1 MCKRIVKDEWSG
13 VLFYSV
19 TGSIK
24 DPANFKIEIEDILP
38 MDKGTSV
45 YTSYDLDERFIN
57 YLMEDPKRMK
67 YKVGHIHSHNVM
79 NVFFSGTDMLELND
93 SAPAYNYYLSL
104 IVNNY
109 MEMTAK
115 VAFTATASTTI
126 KNVDYMSVDEAGKR
140 YVMEQK
146 DFTFEKEKL
155 FVYDCG
161 ITVPSIDIVV
171 DEEFAAGVAKIL
183 IPKPVKVYTTPVPAV
198 AKVYPSLNKIP
209 TRVYPPKKADKEVS
223 ISEKY
228 KNFFDGVDFKSIDD
242 LEDEEDEYEEM
253 AQQLEIFA
261 ISLFSNSTQ
270 PLEDESLEDALLAL
284 VDMGVDPTDIAR
296 GALEKYAEKYVL
308 QFPDNDDVDFVR
320 DVYEVLDILYDV
332 PSTLTDI
339 INPTIKVVE
348 LMVKTFEE
356 DARTV

>member
-1 MCKRIVKDEWSG
+1 M
-13 VLFYSV
+13 
-19 TGSIK
+19 
-24 DPANFKIEIEDILP
+24 
-38 MDKGTSV
+38 
-45 YTSYDLDERFIN
+45 
-57 YLMEDPKRMK
+57 
-67 YKVGHIHSHNVM
+67 IHSHNVM

-126 KNVDYMSVDEAGKR
+126 KNVDYLSVDEAGKP

-183 IPKPVKVYTTPVPAV
+183 IPKPVKVYTAPIAKALPPV
-198 AKVYPSLNKIP
+198 SKIP
-209 TRVYPPKKADKEVS
+209 TKVYPPKKAGKEVS

-242 LEDEEDEYEEM
+242 LEDEEDEYAEM

-296 GALEKYAEKYVL
+296 GALEKYADKYVL

-332 PSTLTDI
+332 PSALTDI
-339 INPTIKVVE
+339 INPTIRVVE
-348 LMVKTFEE
+348 LMVKSFEE